1 MKTVALLSGGLDS
14 TVMLWKLIHEGHQV
28 IPLTFIT
35 YRRNERE
42 LEAVK
47 RITSQAVCS
56 ELRIVDTSFL
66 REVVDFP
73 EAFKQRRLT
82 QETPSVIIPF
92 RNIIF
97 YSIAAHIAL
106 YEEADNVAGGHTS
119 EDLSRIPDVGPL
131 FVDMLENILKISA
144 PFGCV
149 RVLTPLIGMNKV
161 EVVKLGV
168 KLNAPLSLTWS
179 CWSVLDKHCGKCP
192 GCLSRKAVFANAGL
206 VDGTEYAEA

>member
-1 MKTVALLSGGLDS
+1 MKTAALLSGGLDS

-47 RITSQAVCS
+47 RITSQAACG
-56 ELRIVDTSFL
+56 ELRIIDTSFL

-73 EAFKQRRLT
+73 EPFKQRILS
-82 QETPSVIIPF
+82 QETPTILIPL

-97 YSIAAHIAL
+97 YSIAAHIAI
-106 YEEADNVAGGHTS
+106 YEEADAVAGGHTS
-119 EDLSRIPDVGPL
+119 EDLSRMPDVGPV
-131 FVDMLENILKISA
+131 FVDVLEKIFKISA
-144 PFGCV
+144 PFSCV
-149 RVLTPLIGMNKV
+149 RVLTPLIDMTKV